1 MSRRN
6 DPGNPAFRTRA
17 RRYINRHFHIIF
29 QRMVY
34 VLLFATIQIA
44 FFVWLFVYMT
54 RLTPLFLVI
63 CALLSLLAAMH
74 VINKNSNPAIKIA
87 WLIPLFTLPIFGG
100 LLYLMFG
107 YRRVNRRLTAVTED
121 IRADYRTAGSNAD
134 GQIGGSDDSPV
145 TGAPVP
151 IDEDTVAAQAPAMRH
166 CSPPISRARPAVC
179 RFRAPVRRTIRP
191 APHCSGICVR
201 HCDPQNAISS
211 SNILSLRRVF
221 SGTRC
226 WTF

>member
-1 MSRRN
+1 
-6 DPGNPAFRTRA
+6 
-17 RRYINRHFHIIF
+17 
-29 QRMVY
+29 MVY

-121 IRADYRTAGSNAD
+121 IRADYRTAGGTEAL
-134 GQIGGSDDSPV
+134 PV

-151 IDEDTVAAQAPAMRH
+151 VDEDTVAAQAPRDAALQ
-166 CSPPISRARPAVC
+166 SAYIARA
-179 RFRAPVRRTIRP
+179 
-191 APHCSGICVR
+191 SGCLPFTGT
-201 HCDPQNAISS
+201 DTTYYP
-211 SNILSLRRVF
+211 
-221 SGTRC
+221 SGTALFGDLCEALRI
-226 WTF
+226 FYH